1 MKFFQLC
8 AVQKSANEI
17 VVKREDQVMSLNT
30 DLKITGVTVSREHV
44 AVWSGKTMAVY
55 NLTEVGAL
63 NVVGKYQELD

>member
-1 MKFFQLC
+1 M
-8 AVQKSANEI
+8 QKSANEI
-17 VVKREDQVMSLNT
+17 AVRRENQIMSLNT

-63 NVVGKYQELD
+63 NVVGKNKEFDRKFYKI